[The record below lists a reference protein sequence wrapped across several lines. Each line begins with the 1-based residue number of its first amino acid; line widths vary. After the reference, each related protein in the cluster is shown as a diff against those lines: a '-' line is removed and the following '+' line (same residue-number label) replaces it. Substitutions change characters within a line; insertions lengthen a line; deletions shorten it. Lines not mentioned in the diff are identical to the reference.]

1 MKLYETLS
9 YFSENIQNWET
20 SQYIEC
26 NLKKYKSTSSSE
38 TLQVSHQGST
48 LNAGKV
54 NLTTTESD
62 LTLIGST
69 ITAGN
74 AKLDSAGNLSLLSAQ
89 DTMRQRSQNSNS
101 GWSAGVFVGSNG
113 GSYGFGVEGSA
124 QVGKGYENSDSVTH
138 VNSMIQADKVEAR
151 SGQDMSLKGGVV
163 TGNKVAV
170 EVGNNFII
178 ESRQD
183 SQQYESKQTQAGV
196 SAAVAIYGSGSNAS
210 VNGSLTQGKLNY
222 AQVATQ
228 SGLHAGEAGL
238 TVNVAGNTHL
248 KGGIVD
254 SQASQEKNH
263 FTTGSLTAEN
273 IKNYSEANV
282 ESMGGGLSTD
292 PTQNIANGF
301 VAGLSAL
308 GNINKQ
314 DSTTTHSAIG
324 SNINLTTQQGDIPT
338 ALARDTKAANEQV
351 EKTEIADLKT
361 RQEMAQVIGEI
372 ANN

>member
-1 MKLYETLS
+1 
-9 YFSENIQNWET
+9 
-20 SQYIEC
+20 
-26 NLKKYKSTSSSE
+26 
-38 TLQVSHQGST
+38 
-48 LNAGKV
+48 
-54 NLTTTESD
+54 
-62 LTLIGST
+62 GST

-338 ALARDTKAANEQV
+338 
-351 EKTEIADLKT
+351 
-361 RQEMAQVIGEI
+361 
-372 ANN
+372 